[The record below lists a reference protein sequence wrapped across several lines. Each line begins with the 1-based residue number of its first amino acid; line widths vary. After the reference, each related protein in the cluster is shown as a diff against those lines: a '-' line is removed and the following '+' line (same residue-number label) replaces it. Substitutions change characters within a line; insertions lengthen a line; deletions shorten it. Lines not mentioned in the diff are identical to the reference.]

1 MALEAESEAT
11 TALATPD
18 ALEARFANLEG
29 GGVEDELRLLKQGV
43 RLACSV

>member
-1 MALEAESEAT
+1 MSSGFLNKVCDLHVVFS
-11 TALATPD
+11 
-18 ALEARFANLEG
+18 NLKG